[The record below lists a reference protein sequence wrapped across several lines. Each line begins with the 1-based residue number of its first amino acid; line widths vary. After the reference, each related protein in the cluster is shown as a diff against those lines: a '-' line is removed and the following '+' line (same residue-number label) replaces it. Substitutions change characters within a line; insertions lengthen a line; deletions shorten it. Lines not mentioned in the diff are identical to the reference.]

1 MPTRHLYV
9 LILFIVAAA
18 FMRLVPHPANFVP
31 ITAIALFGGAYLP
44 DRRMAYLVP
53 LGALVLSDLWLGFHA
68 QMWLVYVC
76 FTAVVWIGTRLQGY
90 RGVLPVAGAT
100 VASSVLFYLVTNLGV
115 WAFAGLYPPTL
126 EGLLVCY
133 VAAIPF
139 FHNALLGDLFY
150 VGLLFGGFSL
160 LERRMSQVRGAGA
173 RPA

>member
-1 MPTRHLYV
+1 MPTRRLYV
-9 LILFIVAAA
+9 LVLLIVAAA
-18 FMRLVPHPANFVP
+18 LMRLIPHPANFVP
-31 ITAIALFGGAYLP
+31 ITAIALFGGAYLL
-44 DRRMAYLVP
+44 DRRMAYLLP

-68 QMWLVYVC
+68 QMWLVYAC
-76 FTAVVWIGTRLQGY
+76 FMAVVWIGTRLQGH

-115 WAFAGLYPPTL
+115 WALAGLYPHTL
-126 EGLLVCY
+126 DGLLVCY

-160 LERRMSQVRGAGA
+160 LDRRLSRGRDTATRLA
-173 RPA
+173 